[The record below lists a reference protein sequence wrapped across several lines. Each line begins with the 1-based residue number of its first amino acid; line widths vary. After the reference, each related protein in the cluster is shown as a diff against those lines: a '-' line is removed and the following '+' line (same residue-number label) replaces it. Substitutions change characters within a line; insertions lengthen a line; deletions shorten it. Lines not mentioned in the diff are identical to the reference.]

1 MKQIIF
7 VTGNKT
13 KVLHANEVL
22 EKFGYQAVSEKLDLI
37 EPREEEPEKIVI
49 EKAYQAFAKLNK
61 PLIVED
67 AGIFIKALGGFPK
80 TFVHFAEETIGIK
93 GILKLMEGI
102 EDRSAW
108 FKQSLAYMEPG
119 METPIIFSYVDG
131 GYSVSKEIFDVEDR
145 AEFDKILIPPGE
157 KATLS
162 MFTKEENA
170 IRDAKNNQGK
180 IHYEQ
185 LALWL
190 SNRGVK

>member
-22 EKFGYQAVSEKLDLI
+22 EKFGYQAVSEKMNLI
-37 EPREEEPEKIVI
+37 EPREEEPEKVAA
-49 EKAYQAFAKLNK
+49 EKALQAFAKLSK

-80 TFVHFAEETIGIK
+80 TFVHFAQDTIGMS

-102 EDRSAW
+102 KDRSAE
-108 FKQSLAYMEPG
+108 FRQSLAYIEPG
-119 METPIIFSYVDG
+119 MNTPIVFSYVDG
-131 GYSVSKEIFDVEDR
+131 GYAVSEKIFEAEDR

-170 IRDAKNNQGK
+170 ARDAKNNQGK

>member
-22 EKFGYQAVSEKLDLI
+22 EKFGYQAVSEKMNLI
-37 EPREEEPEKIVI
+37 ESREEEPEKVAA
-49 EKAYQAFAKLNK
+49 EKALQAFAKLNK

-80 TFVHFAEETIGIK
+80 TFVHFAQETIGIK

-102 EDRSAW
+102 EDRSAE
-108 FKQSLAYMEPG
+108 FRQSLAYIEPG
-119 METPIIFSYVDG
+119 METSMIFSYIDG

-157 KATLS
+157 NVSLS
-162 MFTKEENA
+162 MFSKEENA
-170 IRDAKNNQGK
+170 KRDAKNNK
-180 IHYEQ
+180 DRIHYEQ